1 MRSNASI
8 TYEDMEKFL
17 GIKRSAIYERIKKL
31 KGLGLLK
38 REGGRSAGQWVV
50 ID

>member
-1 MRSNASI
+1 
-8 TYEDMEKFL
+8 MEKL
-17 GIKRSAIYERIKKL
+17 GIGESAIYERIKKL

-38 REGGRSAGQWVV
+38 RESGRSAGQWVV